1 MAVGNIPSLIPR
13 FENSQVRR
21 IEVIVPNDINS
32 P

>member
-1 MAVGNIPSLIPR
+1 MAVGNRPNLIPR
-13 FENSQVRR
+13 FENNQVRR